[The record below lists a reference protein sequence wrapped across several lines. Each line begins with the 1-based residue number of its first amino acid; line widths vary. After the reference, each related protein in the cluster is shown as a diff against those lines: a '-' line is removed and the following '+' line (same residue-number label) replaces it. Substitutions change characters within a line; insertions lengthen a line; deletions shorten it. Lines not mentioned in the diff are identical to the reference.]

1 MLTKTAIALAS
12 ILGTAFGSLAAT
24 KSQSTNTEHDVYDVR
39 GMYVGSDPDSN
50 IRFQLRRD
58 SGARE

>member
-1 MLTKTAIALAS
+1 MFTKTAIALAS

-50 IRFQLRRD
+50 IRF
-58 SGARE
+58 